1 MKPCAKPETHEAYL
15 CGGER
20 HLRRARASHPDIGDP
35 AETLVTS
42 IETDSG
48 ILVTRTVCLYRA
60 QIAAMLRSLVPDDPG
75 RLDVLGARVEAALQR
90 RRGRPDRPRTASRKR
105 RSVPADE
112 VRRLLAALAQRVWA
126 NPAERAPAM
135 LALAVFVH
143 SRIGHRPIEGGD
155 ARLEGTWL
163 VLRNA
168 KANADRAG
176 APERR
181 LDLGAMSPLVRR
193 AICAY
198 LRLRDEMVGR
208 YGDYDGWYRAA
219 AEQLGRLC
227 EGLGI
232 ARVAFTSLR
241 HVALATWK
249 RAGLAPW
256 VIAALAGHA
265 SDCSAPRYYA
275 AAGGGW
281 ALDGLPRADLVWVL
295 LLEERSAL
303 RAERRAGASSSP
315 GTGTDRSDLPPIEPP
330 PRPAAV
336 APHHSNGD
344 SLWSDYAARQRARA
358 EQVLGGIG
366 NRTHPRVENHSSGRD
381 DGDMCPSPVS
391 LSDLAPYRPDS
402 SS

>member
-1 MKPCAKPETHEAYL
+1 MKPQAKPETHEAYL
-15 CGGER
+15 HGGER
-20 HLRRARASHPDIGDP
+20 HLRRARSTHPDIADR
-35 AETLVTS
+35 AEALVTS
-42 IETDSG
+42 IETDPG
-48 ILVTRTVCLYRA
+48 VLVTRTVCLYRA

-75 RLDVLGARVEAALQR
+75 RRDALHARVEAALQR

-112 VRRLLAALAQRVWA
+112 VRRLLAALAERVWA

-265 SDCSAPRYYA
+265 SDRSAPRYYA
-275 AAGGGW
+275 EAGSGW
-281 ALDGLPRADLVWVL
+281 AVDGLPRADLVRVL
-295 LLEERSAL
+295 LLEERAAL
-303 RAERRAGASSSP
+303 RAERRVGASSPP
-315 GTGTDRSDLPPIEPP
+315 GTGEDLSDLPPIAPP
-330 PRPAAV
+330 PRPAAG
-336 APHHSNGD
+336 ARSRREGD
-344 SLWSDYAARQRARA
+344 SLWADYAARQRARA

-366 NRTHPRVENHSSGRD
+366 TRTPSRENDRAPVKK
-381 DGDMCPSPVS
+381 DGDVISREPGIAETAAKMSQH
-391 LSDLAPYRPDS
+391 L
-402 SS
+402 